1 MRSDSQVEVL
11 VPRTAALVAS
21 RLEDLAGVY
30 LIARGPDRG
39 PLDALMVAVKE
50 VFHGGERREVVAFL
64 QGRRDSS
71 FGAGAGDRLAIDL
84 VTSFEDAYR
93 GTVGLTQ

>member
-1 MRSDSQVEVL
+1 MRSDSQVDVL

-50 VFHGGERREVVAFL
+50 VFHGGERREVVAYL
-64 QGRRDSS
+64 QGRRDST

-84 VTSFEDAYR
+84 ITSFEDAYR
-93 GTVGLTQ
+93 GMAGLAQ